1 MMSGELLAGVIRRL
15 PKNSDGSVNYE
26 DICSVFNEPCEK
38 GSVTVSFVPGD
49 SFPVP
54 EEKQCKE
61 AFYGY

>member
-26 DICSVFNEPCEK
+26 DVCSVFNEPCEK
-38 GSVTVSFVPGD
+38 GSVSVSFVPDDG
-49 SFPVP
+49 FPVS
-54 EEKQCKE
+54 EEKQRKE

>member
-38 GSVTVSFVPGD
+38 GSVAISFVPDD
-49 SFPVP
+49 SFSSL
-54 EEKQCKE
+54 EEKQRKE